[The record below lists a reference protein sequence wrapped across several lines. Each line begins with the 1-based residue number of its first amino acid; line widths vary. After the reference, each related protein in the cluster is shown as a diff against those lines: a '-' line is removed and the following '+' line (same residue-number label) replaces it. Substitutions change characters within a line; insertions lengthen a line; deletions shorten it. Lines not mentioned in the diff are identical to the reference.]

1 MASNILSEAVRVA
14 VGAPKAV
21 DLLVSAAK
29 IGALTGAAAGAGVA
43 VVGGVAA
50 ARGRSGDDGYAVLGQ
65 SLSQIGNG
73 AILGAIGALA
83 ASATGIGVAAL
94 VGRGLLTLAAPA
106 LVGTVAA
113 AAVQAP
119 VSRFTRDAAD
129 KLAAGLRARL
139 GRSPVPAEPIGAL
152 PGPATSVP
160 PS

>member
-14 VGAPKAV
+14 VGAPKTV

-29 IGALTGAAAGAGVA
+29 VGAIAGAAAGAGVA
-43 VVGGVAA
+43 LVGGVAA
-50 ARGRSGDDGYAVLGQ
+50 ASGRSGDDSYTVLGS

-73 AILGAIGALA
+73 AIVGALA

-94 VGRGLLTLAAPA
+94 VGRGLLTVAAPA

-113 AAVQAP
+113 AAVQNP

-129 KLAAGLRARL
+129 KLAEGLRARFR
-139 GRSPVPAEPIGAL
+139 RSPVSEPVGAL
-152 PGPATSVP
+152 PGSAASEP
-160 PS
+160 PVQP